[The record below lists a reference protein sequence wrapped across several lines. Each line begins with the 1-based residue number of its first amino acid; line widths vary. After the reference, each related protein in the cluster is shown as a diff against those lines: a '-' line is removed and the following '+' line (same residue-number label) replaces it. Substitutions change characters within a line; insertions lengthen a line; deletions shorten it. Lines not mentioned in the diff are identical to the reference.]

1 MNRIVFSALLGIS
14 LYSSVAFGQLTRDG
28 VMQGFDRKAPE
39 VGEALPDL
47 RAYNAAGEAI
57 QLAELKGNYTVLVFG
72 CLT

>member
-1 MNRIVFSALLGIS
+1 MNRLVFSALLGVS
-14 LYSSVAFGQLTRDG
+14 LFSSVAFGQMTRDS
-28 VMQGFDRKAPE
+28 VMQGFDRKAPG

-57 QLAELKGNYTVLVFG
+57 QLSELGGNYTVLVFG